1 MVKEKYSFTVDKIVI
16 GSSLI
21 DGPISELKHMI
32 QQIDRYAVFGNPIGH
47 SKSPFIHSLFA
58 HQTADSL
65 IYTAETAPVDG
76 FVKAVEA
83 FFADGGKG
91 CNVTLP
97 FKEDAYRFASCLTE
111 RAKLAGA
118 VNTLMLLDDGNII
131 GDNTD
136 GAGLVQDL
144 IHNRVTLEGARILVI
159 GAGGA
164 ARGVIQP
171 LLDQQPHSITI
182 TNRTFTKAQQL
193 VELFASYG
201 PIVAKEMM
209 SIEEEFDVIINS
221 TSASLNGEL
230 PAISAAIFSS
240 DSVSYDMMYGKSLT
254 SFNQWA
260 KDQGVTHTYDGLGM
274 LVGQAAESFAL
285 WRGLRPEIERV
296 LGELRKSLDEDK

>member
-76 FVKAVEA
+76 FAKAVEA

-240 DSVSYDMMYGKSLT
+240 DSVSYDMMYGKNLT

-260 KDQGVTHTYDGLGM
+260 KDQGVIHTYDGLGM